1 MVGILLKILGVLVLI
16 GIFIFVYCTCVISS
30 AKSRDERNE

>member
-16 GIFIFVYCTCVISS
+16 GIFIFVYCVCVISS